1 MKNKLFEV
9 FVCMLLI
16 GTFFVVTLDKVSAV
30 DLVEGDYTYT
40 LSNGE
45 ANITGYTG
53 AGGAITI
60 PSTLG
65 GYPTVHIRDNA
76 FYSNTNLTSVIIPD
90 SVITIGVAAFYSC
103 TLLKSVTIGN
113 GVTIIGYQ
121 AFRYCGLTTV
131 TIGSSVTTI
140 GMYAFNWCSSLTSIR
155 FLGLA
160 APTTISG
167 YWISGTPAEIRGHA
181 YTVSDF
187 PAPGGIWNGLTMGT
201 YINGT
206 YVPKNNPPVFGAP
219 SPATGSIGNQ
229 LSLIWSIPIS
239 DPEGNLFSWTI
250 QCNNTQTNSAT
261 GTANGTKSLSL
272 SDLAYSTVYKVW
284 VNATD
289 ATGNGLY
296 TREWYTFGVGA
307 VGDWFEM
314 QKLLASDPKSDSSFG
329 DSVSISGDTALI
341 GAPYDD
347 NNGSAYVF
355 TRTGT
360 TWTQQAKLRASD
372 GANGFKF
379 GYNSVSIDG
388 DTALI
393 GASGYEGKPVNPR
406 ASYVFTRNGTTW
418 TQQAKLLASD
428 GTPYDWFGYSVSLD
442 GNTALIGAY
451 EDDDNGAMSG
461 SAYVFTRTGTTWTQQ
476 AKLLASD
483 GAASDNFGY
492 SVSLNNDTALIGA
505 RADNDNGQFSGSVY
519 VFTRTGNTWVQ
530 QQKLLASDGSAG
542 DNFGYS
548 VFLSG
553 DTALIG
559 AFGDDDNGVDSGS
572 AYVFT
577 RTGTT
582 WTQQAKLLASDGAA
596 GDRFGCSFAVSGDTT
611 LIGAKYDGDNGNESG
626 SAYVF
631 TRTGTTWTQEY
642 KLLASDGAA
651 ADTFG
656 DSVSLSGDTALI
668 GAHGSDFDKGAGYIF
683 TKGGENKPPV
693 ADFTWAPS
701 TPKTNQ
707 TITFDTSASN
717 DTDGYLTLYE
727 WDWNNDGVYEDSHTT
742 PTAVHS
748 WTQAGDYPVTVRI
761 TDNGGATSTKTI
773 TIPISSGGGNGNTNK
788 KGTPGFELVFVL
800 GAIAISLML
809 WKKKR
814 DR

>member
-1 MKNKLFEV
+1 MINKLFEV

-40 LSNGE
+40 VSYGE
-45 ANITGYTG
+45 ATITGYTS
-53 AGGAITI
+53 AGGALTI

-65 GYPTVHIRDNA
+65 GYPTVHIGDSA
-76 FYSNTNLTSVIIPD
+76 FYSNTNLTSVTIPD
-90 SVITIGVAAFYSC
+90 SVTTIGTGAFYSC
-103 TLLKSVTIGN
+103 TLLTSVTIGS

-121 AFRYCGLTTV
+121 AFRYCALTTV

-155 FLGLA
+155 FLGLV
-160 APTTISG
+160 APTTIG
-167 YWISGTPAEIRGHA
+167 EYWISGTPAEIRGHA
-181 YTVSDF
+181 YTASDF

-201 YINGT
+201 HINGT
-206 YVPKNNPPVFGAP
+206 YIPKNNPPVFGMP
-219 SPATGSIGNQ
+219 SPTNGSTGNSPNF
-229 LSLIWSIPIS
+229 SWSIPID
-239 DPEGNLFSWTI
+239 DPEGNTFTWTI
-250 QCNNTQTNSAT
+250 QCSNGQTNSAT
-261 GTANGTKSLSL
+261 GAANGTKSLSL
-272 SDLAYSTVYKVW
+272 SGLAYSTMYNVW
-284 VNATD
+284 VNTTD

-296 TREWYTFGVGA
+296 TREWYTFRVGA

-314 QKLLASDPKSDSSFG
+314 QKLLASDPTSNSTFG

-341 GAPYDD
+341 GTPYTD
-347 NNGSAYVF
+347 NRNVSGSAYVF

-360 TWTQQAKLRASD
+360 TWTQQAKLLAS
-372 GANGFKF
+372 GETYGFKF

-393 GASGYEGKPVNPR
+393 GASGYEGKPVHPR

-428 GTPYDWFGYSVSLD
+428 GTPYDWFGYSVSLE

-451 EDDDNGAMSG
+451 EDNHNGAMSG
-461 SAYVFTRTGTTWTQQ
+461 SAYVFTRNGTTWTQQ

-483 GAASDNFGY
+483 GRASDNFGF
-492 SVSLNNDTALIGA
+492 SVSLNGGAALIGA
-505 RADNDNGQFSGSVY
+505 CADNDNGQFSGSVY
-519 VFTRTGNTWVQ
+519 VFTRTGTTWTQ
-530 QQKLLASDGSAG
+530 QQKLLASDGASG

-559 AFGDDDNGVDSGS
+559 APYDDNNGS

-582 WTQQAKLLASDGAA
+582 WTQQQKLLASDGAA
-596 GDRFGCSFAVSGDTT
+596 GDRFGCSFAVSGDTA
-611 LIGAKYDGDNGNESG
+611 LIGAKYDGDNGDESG

-631 TRTGTTWTQEY
+631 TRTGITWTQQQ
-642 KLLASDGAA
+642 KLVASDGAA

-656 DSVSLSGDTALI
+656 DSVSLSGGTALI
-668 GAHGSDFDKGAGYIF
+668 GAHGSEFDTGAGYVF

-693 ADFTWAPS
+693 AVFTWTPS

-707 TITFDTSASN
+707 TITFDASASN
-717 DTDGYLTLYE
+717 DPDGSLTVYE
-727 WDWNNDGVYEDSHTT
+727 WD
-742 PTAVHS
+742 
-748 WTQAGDYPVTVRI
+748 
-761 TDNGGATSTKTI
+761 
-773 TIPISSGGGNGNTNK
+773 
-788 KGTPGFELVFVL
+788 
-800 GAIAISLML
+800 
-809 WKKKR
+809 
-814 DR
+814 